1 MNGSRGEGTKIG
13 RAVRCIWDYFQKS
26 HWFMSLIEVGFS
38 LFVSNCALLFAVFI
52 YLVNTKSA
60 ILTYDVAL
68 RVIISS
74 INIGEMIVYILA
86 VLAPAMWIMVSNWR
100 ARKYNVIFWIL
111 GFFQVAI
118 IICCFYI
125 YGVSK
130 TGELANPDFVK
141 RFAMICFPMS
151 VIIWYVTVFFQRAF
165 LNEVV
170 ANTNSSSNTAG
181 SKAILSGLRDGHGV

>member
-1 MNGSRGEGTKIG
+1 MNGSRGLHFKAKRKLAAASE
-13 RAVRCIWDYFQKS
+13 AVKQW
-26 HWFMSLIEVGFS
+26 HWFMALVEVCFS

-60 ILTYDVAL
+60 VLTYDVAFG
-68 RVIISS
+68 VIVRS
-74 INIGEMIVYILA
+74 INLGEIIVYILA

-118 IICCFYI
+118 IVCCFYI

-130 TGELANPDFVK
+130 TGELVNPDFVK

-151 VIIWYVTVFFQRAF
+151 VLIWYVTVFFQRAF
-165 LNEVV
+165 LNEVT
-170 ANTNSSSNTAG
+170 ANATQASGAAG
-181 SKAILSGLRDGHGV
+181 SNAILAGLQEGGE